1 MSNTILELIRH
12 KYEEIEQYEK
22 AISKSF
28 GYKDNN
34 PNESIVSETIIKKCQ
49 DKIQQ
54 NARDIIDLFE
64 DKNEIFKQEK
74 LIMTGNADYLNSK
87 LCLIKPSNP
96 NINNN
101 YYGNLLTKKRKSDIW
116 VNFYDKIKEIK
127 MLNKSGNDLYHNNTG
142 DKIFNNLLSEI
153 NPKTLFTNEE
163 NYGKCLDLH
172 ELYHDYINIP
182 GMYTSNINLN
192 DNKSLLSSN
201 VNNIVKMDYLEYL
214 KNIDSFKNIPMKVK
228 KTKEYIDYI
237 KHLTKYL
244 KEFFIKIYP
253 LVNFNEIQ
261 DIIDSK
267 FEDEQDNLKK
277 DKINEKEDDKN
288 KIRNNEN
295 IIDLNENNDN
305 DNDNDNNNEDKKEKE
320 IELYC
325 NVCKKSFA
333 KKTLMDAHMASK
345 KHLKKLENL
354 KKQKNNTNSNNL
366 GIIDNSEKSKNEDIL
381 RDINYYEYQIIR
393 YKDILQNIID
403 NTIGQIRKKQTM
415 NREELE
421 ADRLNE
427 QKSKK
432 IDSEDKKKLFNPKN
446 IPIDWDGKPL
456 PYWLYKVHGLGV
468 EHKCEICG
476 GASYWG
482 RRAFEHHFQE
492 WRHAYGMKCLRLP
505 NTLQFKN
512 ITRIE
517 DALKLHHK
525 LIEDK
530 NRTEFNPETEEQYE
544 DENGNVYN
552 KKMLADLKKQGL
564 ADESL
569 D

>member
-1 MSNTILELIRH
+1 
-12 KYEEIEQYEK
+12 
-22 AISKSF
+22 
-28 GYKDNN
+28 
-34 PNESIVSETIIKKCQ
+34 
-49 DKIQQ
+49 
-54 NARDIIDLFE
+54 
-64 DKNEIFKQEK
+64 
-74 LIMTGNADYLNSK
+74 MTGNADYINSK
-87 LCLIKPSNP
+87 LCLLKPNNP
-96 NINNN
+96 NMNNN

-127 MLNKSGNDLYHNNTG
+127 MLNKSGNDIYHSTTG

-153 NPKTLFTNEE
+153 NPKTLFTTEE
-163 NYGKCLDLH
+163 NFGKCLDLH
-172 ELYHDYINIP
+172 ELYHDFINIP
-182 GMYTSNINLN
+182 GMYSSNINLN
-192 DNKSLLSSN
+192 DNKSLLSGD
-201 VNNIVKMDYLEYL
+201 VDKIVKMDYLEYL

-237 KHLTKYL
+237 KNLTKYL
-244 KEFFIKIYP
+244 KEFFVKIYP

-277 DKINEKEDDKN
+277 DKEKNKEKEENKN
-288 KIRNNEN
+288 ISGSKT
-295 IIDLNENNDN
+295 IDLKEENE
-305 DNDNDNNNEDKKEKE
+305 NEDKKE

-325 NVCKKSFA
+325 NICKKSFA
-333 KKTLMDAHMASK
+333 KKTLMDAHMSSK
-345 KHLKKLENL
+345 KHLKKVEFSKNQKKNGNTLLEN
-354 KKQKNNTNSNNL
+354 KEKN
-366 GIIDNSEKSKNEDIL
+366 KNEEIL

-421 ADRLNE
+421 ADRMNE

-432 IDSEDKKKLFNPKN
+432 VDTEDKKKLFNPKN

-530 NRTEFNPETEEQYE
+530 NKTEFNPETEEQYE
-544 DENGNVYN
+544 DEKGNVYN

>member
-1 MSNTILELIRH
+1 MSNTVLELIRH

-28 GYKDNN
+28 SYKDNN
-34 PNESIVSETIIKKCQ
+34 PNESIVSETIIKRCQ

-74 LIMTGNADYLNSK
+74 LIMTGNTDYLNSK
-87 LCLIKPSNP
+87 LCLLKPNNP

-127 MLNKSGNDLYHNNTG
+127 MLNKSGNDIYHNTTG

-153 NPKTLFTNEE
+153 NPKTLFTSEE
-163 NYGKCLDLH
+163 NNGKCLDLH
-172 ELYHDYINIP
+172 EFYHNFINIP
-182 GMYTSNINLN
+182 GMYSSNINFN
-192 DNKSLLSSN
+192 DNKSLLSGDIK
-201 VNNIVKMDYLEYL
+201 NIVKMDYLEYL
-214 KNIDSFKNIPMKVK
+214 KNIDAFKNIPMKVK

-237 KHLTKYL
+237 KNLTKYL
-244 KEFFIKIYP
+244 KEFFVKIYP

-277 DKINEKEDDKN
+277 EKEKKEENKGDKIIELKE
-288 KIRNNEN
+288 EE
-295 IIDLNENNDN
+295 ENNN
-305 DNDNDNNNEDKKEKE
+305 DKIEEKKE

-333 KKTLMDAHMASK
+333 KKTLMDAHMTSK
-345 KHLKKLENL
+345 KHLKKVENS
-354 KKQKNNTNSNNL
+354 KNFKNNGKNNMES
-366 GIIDNSEKSKNEDIL
+366 DEKNKNEDIL

-415 NREELE
+415 NKEELE
-421 ADRLNE
+421 ADRINE
-427 QKSKK
+427 LKSKK
-432 IDSEDKKKLFNPKN
+432 IDTEDKKKLFNPKN

-530 NRTEFNPETEEQYE
+530 NKTEFNPETEEQYE
-544 DENGNVYN
+544 DEKGNVYN

-564 ADESL
+564 IDESL

>member
-1 MSNTILELIRH
+1 MSNTIIELIRH

-28 GYKDNN
+28 SYKDNN

-49 DKIQQ
+49 DRIQQ

-74 LIMTGNADYLNSK
+74 LIMTGNIDYMNSK
-87 LCLIKPSNP
+87 LCLLKPSNP
-96 NINNN
+96 NMNNN

-127 MLNKSGNDLYHNNTG
+127 MLNKSGNDINHSTTG

-153 NPKTLFTNEE
+153 NPKTLFTAEE
-163 NYGKCLDLH
+163 NNGKCLDLH
-172 ELYHDYINIP
+172 ESYHNYINIP
-182 GMYTSNINLN
+182 GMYSSNINLN
-192 DNKSLLSSN
+192 DSKSLLSGD
-201 VNNIVKMDYLEYL
+201 VKNIVKMDYLDYL
-214 KNIDSFKNIPMKVK
+214 KNIDSFKNIPLKVK

-237 KHLTKYL
+237 KNLTKYL

-267 FEDEQDNLKK
+267 FEDDQDNLKK
-277 DKINEKEDDKN
+277 EKEKKDEN
-288 KIRNNEN
+288 KGGK
-295 IIDLNENNDN
+295 IIDLKEEDENNGKDN
-305 DNDNDNNNEDKKEKE
+305 IKENKE

-325 NVCKKSFA
+325 NICKKSFA
-333 KKTLMDAHMASK
+333 KKTLMDAHMTSK
-345 KHLKKLENL
+345 KHLKKVENS
-354 KKQKNNTNSNNL
+354 KNIKNNESNNTVE
-366 GIIDNSEKSKNEDIL
+366 NNEKNKNEDIL

-415 NREELE
+415 NKEELE
-421 ADRLNE
+421 ADRINE
-427 QKSKK
+427 LKSKK
-432 IDSEDKKKLFNPKN
+432 VDAEDKKKLFNPKN
-446 IPIDWDGKPL
+446 IPMDWDGKPL

-530 NRTEFNPETEEQYE
+530 NKTEFNPETEEQYE
-544 DENGNVYN
+544 DEKGNVYN

-564 ADESL
+564 ADDDL

>member
-1 MSNTILELIRH
+1 MSNTILEQIRH

-22 AISKSF
+22 AISKSLT
-28 GYKDNN
+28 YRDNN
-34 PNESIVSETIIKKCQ
+34 PNESVVSETIIKRCQ

-54 NARDIIDLFE
+54 NSRDIIDLFE
-64 DKNEIFKQEK
+64 DKSENFKQEK
-74 LIMTGNADYLNSK
+74 LIMTGNMDYMSSK
-87 LCLIKPSNP
+87 LCLLKPT

-101 YYGNLLTKKRKSDIW
+101 NYYSNLLMKKRKADIW

-127 MLNKSGNDLYHNNTG
+127 MLNKSGNDINHTTTG

-153 NPKTLFTNEE
+153 NLKTLFTNEE
-163 NYGKCLDLH
+163 YFGKCLDLH
-172 ELYHDYINIP
+172 ELYHEYINIP
-182 GMYTSNINLN
+182 NIFNIEN
-192 DNKSLLSSN
+192 NNKNGNKFSIN
-201 VNNIVKMDYLEYL
+201 ENMNKIAKFDYLNYL
-214 KNIDSFKNIPMKVK
+214 KNLDNFKNIPLNVK
-228 KTKEYIDYI
+228 KNEEYINYI
-237 KHLTKYL
+237 KHLTQYL
-244 KEFFIKIYP
+244 KSFFVKIYP

-267 FEDEQDNLKK
+267 FEDDQENL
-277 DKINEKEDDKN
+277 EN
-288 KIRNNEN
+288 KSLE
-295 IIDLNENNDN
+295 LNE
-305 DNDNDNNNEDKKEKE
+305 EEKKKT
-320 IELYC
+320 ELFC
-325 NVCKKSFA
+325 NICNKSFA
-333 KKTLMDAHMASK
+333 KQTLMEAHMKSK
-345 KHLKKLENL
+345 KHLKKLNFS
-354 KKQKNNTNSNNL
+354 KNNNTNNN
-366 GIIDNSEKSKNEDIL
+366 INNPINKEKNKIEEDIL

-403 NTIGQIRKKQTM
+403 NTISQIRKKQTM
-415 NREELE
+415 TKEELE
-421 ADRLNE
+421 QDRLNE
-427 QKSKK
+427 ISIKKSEK
-432 IDSEDKKKLFNPKN
+432 EDKKKIFNPKN
-446 IPIDWDGKPL
+446 IPMDWDGKPL

-512 ITRIE
+512 ITKIE

-530 NRTEFNPETEEQYE
+530 NKTEFNPDIEEQYE

-552 KKMLADLKKQGL
+552 KKMMMDLKKQGL
-564 ADESL
+564 DVNIQFKNNEDENENDL

>member
-1 MSNTILELIRH
+1 MSNTILEQIRH

-22 AISKSF
+22 AISKSLT
-28 GYKDNN
+28 YRDNN
-34 PNESIVSETIIKKCQ
+34 PNESVVSETIIKRCQ

-54 NARDIIDLFE
+54 NSRDIIDLFE
-64 DKNEIFKQEK
+64 DKSENFKQEK
-74 LIMTGNADYLNSK
+74 LIMTGNMDYMSSK
-87 LCLIKPSNP
+87 LCLLKPT

-101 YYGNLLTKKRKSDIW
+101 NYYSNLLMKKRKADIW

-127 MLNKSGNDLYHNNTG
+127 MLNKSGNDINHTTTG

-153 NPKTLFTNEE
+153 NLKTLFTNEE
-163 NYGKCLDLH
+163 NFGKCLDLH
-172 ELYHDYINIP
+172 ELYHEYINIP
-182 GMYTSNINLN
+182 NIFNIEN
-192 DNKSLLSSN
+192 NNKNGNKFSINEN
-201 VNNIVKMDYLEYL
+201 VNKIAKFDYLNYL
-214 KNIDSFKNIPMKVK
+214 KNLDNFKHISLNVK
-228 KTKEYIDYI
+228 KNEEYIKYI
-237 KHLTKYL
+237 KHLTQYL
-244 KEFFIKIYP
+244 KSFFVKIYP

-267 FEDEQDNLKK
+267 FEDDQENL
-277 DKINEKEDDKN
+277 EN
-288 KIRNNEN
+288 KSLE
-295 IIDLNENNDN
+295 LNE
-305 DNDNDNNNEDKKEKE
+305 EEKKKT
-320 IELYC
+320 ELFC
-325 NVCKKSFA
+325 NICNKSFA
-333 KKTLMDAHMASK
+333 KQTLMEAHMKSK
-345 KHLKKLENL
+345 KHLKKLNFS
-354 KKQKNNTNSNNL
+354 KNNNTNNN
-366 GIIDNSEKSKNEDIL
+366 INNPINKDKNKIEEDIL

-403 NTIGQIRKKQTM
+403 NTISQIRKKQTM
-415 NREELE
+415 TKEELE
-421 ADRLNE
+421 QDRLNE
-427 QKSKK
+427 ISIKKSEK
-432 IDSEDKKKLFNPKN
+432 EDKKKIFNPKN
-446 IPIDWDGKPL
+446 IPMDWDGKPL

-512 ITRIE
+512 ITKIE

-530 NRTEFNPETEEQYE
+530 NKTEFNPDIEEQYE

-552 KKMLADLKKQGL
+552 KKMMMDLKKQGL
-564 ADESL
+564 DVNIQFKNNEDENENDL

>member
-1 MSNTILELIRH
+1 MSNTVLELIRH

-28 GYKDNN
+28 SYKENN

-74 LIMTGNADYLNSK
+74 LIMTGNIDYLSSN
-87 LCLIKPSNP
+87 LCLLRPINP

-101 YYGNLLTKKRKSDIW
+101 YYGNLLKNKRKSDIW

-127 MLNKSGNDLYHNNTG
+127 MLNKSGNDIYHSTTG
-142 DKIFNNLLSEI
+142 DKIFNNLFSEI
-153 NPKTLFTNEE
+153 NPKTLFTSEE
-163 NYGKCLDLH
+163 NFGKCLDLN
-172 ELYHDYINIP
+172 ELYHNYINIP
-182 GMYTSNINLN
+182 GMYSSNININ
-192 DNKSLLSSN
+192 DNKSLLSGNTS
-201 VNNIVKMDYLEYL
+201 NIVKMDYLEYL
-214 KNIDSFKNIPMKVK
+214 KNLDSFKNIPMKVK

-237 KHLTKYL
+237 KNLTKYL
-244 KEFFIKIYP
+244 IEFFVKIYP

-267 FEDEQDNLKK
+267 FEDDQDNLKK
-277 DKINEKEDDKN
+277 DKEKIKEENKNSKKIINLKEEEDNID
-288 KIRNNEN
+288 NE
-295 IIDLNENNDN
+295 E
-305 DNDNDNNNEDKKEKE
+305 KKES
-320 IELYC
+320 ELYC
-325 NVCKKSFA
+325 IICKKSFA
-333 KKTLMDAHMASK
+333 KKTLMDAHMTSK
-345 KHLKKLENL
+345 KHLKKVANS
-354 KKQKNNTNSNNL
+354 KNQKNNVDNN
-366 GIIDNSEKSKNEDIL
+366 EKNKNEDIL
-381 RDINYYEYQIIR
+381 RDINYFEYQIIR

-421 ADRLNE
+421 ADRINE

-432 IDSEDKKKLFNPKN
+432 IDAEDKKKLFNPKN
-446 IPIDWDGKPL
+446 IPMDWDGKPL
-456 PYWLYKVHGLGV
+456 PYWLYKVHGLGI

-530 NRTEFNPETEEQYE
+530 NKTEFNPETEEQYE
-544 DENGNVYN
+544 DEKGNVYN

-564 ADESL
+564 TDDSI

>member
-22 AISKSF
+22 AISKAL
-28 GYKDNN
+28 GYRDNN
-34 PNESIVSETIIKKCQ
+34 PNESIVSETIIRKCQ

-64 DKNEIFKQEK
+64 DKNGIFKQEK
-74 LIMTGNADYLNSK
+74 LIMTGNLDYLSSNLS
-87 LCLIKPSNP
+87 LLKPNNP
-96 NINNN
+96 NTNNN

-127 MLNKSGNDLYHNNTG
+127 ILNKSGNDINHSTTG

-163 NYGKCLDLH
+163 NFGKCLDLH
-172 ELYHDYINIP
+172 ELYHKYINIP
-182 GMYTSNINLN
+182 GMFSSNIDLTN
-192 DNKSLLSSN
+192 NKSLFSEN
-201 VNNIVKMDYLEYL
+201 VNNIVKLDYLEYIQNL
-214 KNIDSFKNIPMKVK
+214 DSFKNIPLKVK
-228 KTKEYIDYI
+228 KTKEYIQYI
-237 KHLTKYL
+237 KDLKQYL

-253 LVNFNEIQ
+253 LVNSNEIQ

-267 FEDEQDNLKK
+267 FVDEQDNLKK
-277 DKINEKEDDKN
+277 EEKEEG
-288 KIRNNEN
+288 R
-295 IIDLNENNDN
+295 
-305 DNDNDNNNEDKKEKE
+305 NDNNNTIELKENEGNEEKKE
-320 IELYC
+320 IELFC
-325 NVCKKSFA
+325 KVCQKSFA
-333 KKTLMDAHMASK
+333 KKTLMDAHMSSK
-345 KHLKKLENL
+345 KHLKKVENSKKL
-354 KKQKNNTNSNNL
+354 KQNNL
-366 GIIDNSEKSKNEDIL
+366 IEINETNKNEEIL
-381 RDINYYEYQIIR
+381 GDINYYEYQIIR

-421 ADRLNE
+421 ADRMNE
-427 QKSKK
+427 LKSKK
-432 IDSEDKKKLFNPKN
+432 VDTEDKKKLFNPKN
-446 IPIDWDGKPL
+446 IPMDWDGKPL

-525 LIEDK
+525 LIEEK

-552 KKMLADLKKQGL
+552 KKMLSDLKKQGL
-564 ADESL
+564 MEDKDVESL

>member
-28 GYKDNN
+28 SYKDNN

-49 DKIQQ
+49 DRIQQ

-74 LIMTGNADYLNSK
+74 LIMTGNIDYMNSK
-87 LCLIKPSNP
+87 LCLLKPSNP
-96 NINNN
+96 NMNNN

-127 MLNKSGNDLYHNNTG
+127 MLNKSGNDINHSTTG

-153 NPKTLFTNEE
+153 NPKTLFTAEE
-163 NYGKCLDLH
+163 NNGKCLDLH
-172 ELYHDYINIP
+172 ESYHNYINIP

-192 DNKSLLSSN
+192 DNKSLLSGD
-201 VNNIVKMDYLEYL
+201 VKNIVKMDYLDYL
-214 KNIDSFKNIPMKVK
+214 KNIDSFKNIPLKVK

-237 KHLTKYL
+237 KNLTKYL

-267 FEDEQDNLKK
+267 FEDDQDNLKK
-277 DKINEKEDDKN
+277 EKEKKDEN
-288 KIRNNEN
+288 KGGK
-295 IIDLNENNDN
+295 IIDLKEEDENNGKDN
-305 DNDNDNNNEDKKEKE
+305 IKENKE

-325 NVCKKSFA
+325 NICKKSFA
-333 KKTLMDAHMASK
+333 KKTLMDAHMTSK
-345 KHLKKLENL
+345 KHLKKVENS
-354 KKQKNNTNSNNL
+354 KNIKNNENN
-366 GIIDNSEKSKNEDIL
+366 NTVENNEKNKNEDIL

-415 NREELE
+415 NKEELE
-421 ADRLNE
+421 ADRINE
-427 QKSKK
+427 LKSKK
-432 IDSEDKKKLFNPKN
+432 VDAEDKKKLFNPKN
-446 IPIDWDGKPL
+446 IPMDWDGKPL

-530 NRTEFNPETEEQYE
+530 NKTEFNPETEEQYE
-544 DENGNVYN
+544 DEKGNVYN

-564 ADESL
+564 ADEDL

>member
-1 MSNTILELIRH
+1 MSNTILEQIRH

-22 AISKSF
+22 AISKSLT
-28 GYKDNN
+28 YRDNN
-34 PNESIVSETIIKKCQ
+34 PNESVVSETIIKRCQ

-54 NARDIIDLFE
+54 NSRDIIDLFE
-64 DKNEIFKQEK
+64 DKSENFKQEK
-74 LIMTGNADYLNSK
+74 LIMTGNMDYMSSK
-87 LCLIKPSNP
+87 LCLLKPT

-101 YYGNLLTKKRKSDIW
+101 NYYSNLLMKKRKADIW

-127 MLNKSGNDLYHNNTG
+127 MLNKSGNDINHTTTG

-153 NPKTLFTNEE
+153 NLKTLFTNEE
-163 NYGKCLDLH
+163 NSGKCLDLH
-172 ELYHDYINIP
+172 ELYHEYINIP
-182 GMYTSNINLN
+182 NIFNIEN
-192 DNKSLLSSN
+192 NNKKDNKFSIN
-201 VNNIVKMDYLEYL
+201 ENMNKIAKFDYLNYL
-214 KNIDSFKNIPMKVK
+214 KNLDNFKHISLNVK
-228 KTKEYIDYI
+228 KNEEYIKYI
-237 KHLTKYL
+237 KHLTQYL
-244 KEFFIKIYP
+244 KSFFVKIYP

-267 FEDEQDNLKK
+267 FEDDQENL
-277 DKINEKEDDKN
+277 EN
-288 KIRNNEN
+288 KSLE
-295 IIDLNENNDN
+295 LNE
-305 DNDNDNNNEDKKEKE
+305 EEKKKT
-320 IELYC
+320 ELFC
-325 NVCKKSFA
+325 NICNKSFA
-333 KKTLMDAHMASK
+333 KQTLMEAHMKSK
-345 KHLKKLENL
+345 KHLKKLNFS
-354 KKQKNNTNSNNL
+354 KNNNTNNN
-366 GIIDNSEKSKNEDIL
+366 INNPINKEKNKIEEDIL

-403 NTIGQIRKKQTM
+403 NTISQIRKKQTM
-415 NREELE
+415 TKEELE
-421 ADRLNE
+421 QDRLNE
-427 QKSKK
+427 ISIKKSEK
-432 IDSEDKKKLFNPKN
+432 EDKKKIFNPKN
-446 IPIDWDGKPL
+446 IPMDWDGKPL

-512 ITRIE
+512 ITKIE

-530 NRTEFNPETEEQYE
+530 NKTEFNPDIEEQYE

-552 KKMLADLKKQGL
+552 KKMMMDLKKQGL
-564 ADESL
+564 DVNIQFKNNEDENENDL

>member
-1 MSNTILELIRH
+1 MSNTILEQIRH

-22 AISKSF
+22 AISKSLT
-28 GYKDNN
+28 YRDNN
-34 PNESIVSETIIKKCQ
+34 PNESVVSETIIKRCQ

-54 NARDIIDLFE
+54 NSRDIIDLFE
-64 DKNEIFKQEK
+64 DKSENFKQEK
-74 LIMTGNADYLNSK
+74 LIMTGNMDYMSSK
-87 LCLIKPSNP
+87 LCLLKPT

-101 YYGNLLTKKRKSDIW
+101 NYYSNLLMKKRKADIW

-127 MLNKSGNDLYHNNTG
+127 MLNKSGNDINHTTTG

-153 NPKTLFTNEE
+153 NLKTLFTNEE
-163 NYGKCLDLH
+163 NFGKCLDLH
-172 ELYHDYINIP
+172 ELYHEYINIP
-182 GMYTSNINLN
+182 NIFNIEN
-192 DNKSLLSSN
+192 NNKK
-201 VNNIVKMDYLEYL
+201 NNKFSINENMNKIAKFDYLNYL
-214 KNIDSFKNIPMKVK
+214 KNLDNFKNIPLNVK
-228 KTKEYIDYI
+228 KNEEYINYI
-237 KHLTKYL
+237 KHLTQYL
-244 KEFFIKIYP
+244 KSFFVKIYP

-267 FEDEQDNLKK
+267 FEDDQENL
-277 DKINEKEDDKN
+277 EN
-288 KIRNNEN
+288 KSLE
-295 IIDLNENNDN
+295 LNE
-305 DNDNDNNNEDKKEKE
+305 EEKKKT
-320 IELYC
+320 ELFC
-325 NVCKKSFA
+325 NICNKSFA
-333 KKTLMDAHMASK
+333 KQTLMEAHMKSK
-345 KHLKKLENL
+345 KHLKKLNFS
-354 KKQKNNTNSNNL
+354 KNNNTNNN
-366 GIIDNSEKSKNEDIL
+366 INNPINKEKNKIEEDIL

-403 NTIGQIRKKQTM
+403 NTISQIRKKQTM
-415 NREELE
+415 TKEELE
-421 ADRLNE
+421 QDRLNE
-427 QKSKK
+427 ISIKKSEK
-432 IDSEDKKKLFNPKN
+432 EDKKKIFNPKN
-446 IPIDWDGKPL
+446 IPMDWDGKPL

-512 ITRIE
+512 ITKIE

-530 NRTEFNPETEEQYE
+530 NKTEFNPDIEEQYE

-552 KKMLADLKKQGL
+552 KKMMMDLKKQGL
-564 ADESL
+564 DVNIQFKNNEDENENDL

>member
-34 PNESIVSETIIKKCQ
+34 PNESIVSETIIKRCQ

-54 NARDIIDLFE
+54 NSRDIIDLFE

-74 LIMTGNADYLNSK
+74 LIMTGNTDYLNSK
-87 LCLIKPSNP
+87 LCLLKPNAP
-96 NINNN
+96 NANNN

-163 NYGKCLDLH
+163 NYGRCLDLH
-172 ELYHDYINIP
+172 ELYHNYINIP

-201 VNNIVKMDYLEYL
+201 VDNIVKMDYLEYL

-228 KTKEYIDYI
+228 KTKEYIEYI
-237 KHLTKYL
+237 KNLAKYL
-244 KEFFIKIYP
+244 KEFFKKIYP

-277 DKINEKEDDKN
+277 EKNNEKEENKN
-288 KIRNNEN
+288 NNNNMIE
-295 IIDLNENNDN
+295 LNEK
-305 DNDNDNNNEDKKEKE
+305 NEDKKE
-320 IELYC
+320 IDLYC
-325 NVCKKSFA
+325 KICKKSFA
-333 KKTLMDAHMASK
+333 KNTLMDAHMKSK
-345 KHLKKLENL
+345 KHLKKLENS
-354 KKQKNNTNSNNL
+354 KKQNNKNSIL
-366 GIIDNSEKSKNEDIL
+366 DNSEKDKNDDIL

-403 NTIGQIRKKQTM
+403 NTVGQIRKKQTM

-421 ADRLNE
+421 ADRINE

-432 IDSEDKKKLFNPKN
+432 IDTEDKKKLFNPKN
-446 IPIDWDGKPL
+446 IPMDWDGKPL

-530 NRTEFNPETEEQYE
+530 NKTEFNPETEEQYE

-552 KKMLADLKKQGL
+552 KKMLSDLKKQGL
-564 ADESL
+564 VDESL

>member
-22 AISKSF
+22 AISKAF

-34 PNESIVSETIIKKCQ
+34 PNESIVSETIIKRCQ

-74 LIMTGNADYLNSK
+74 LIMTGNIDYLSSS
-87 LCLIKPSNP
+87 LCLLKPNNP

-127 MLNKSGNDLYHNNTG
+127 MLNKSGNDINHSTTG
-142 DKIFNNLLSEI
+142 DKIFNSLLSEI

-163 NYGKCLDLH
+163 NFGKCLDLH
-172 ELYHDYINIP
+172 ELYHNYINIP
-182 GMYTSNINLN
+182 GMYSSNININ
-192 DNKSLLSSN
+192 DNKSLLSGD
-201 VNNIVKMDYLEYL
+201 VNSIVKMDYLEYL
-214 KNIDSFKNIPMKVK
+214 KNIDSFKDIPMKVK

-237 KHLTKYL
+237 KNLTKYL

-277 DKINEKEDDKN
+277 DKEKNKEKIKDKN
-288 KIRNNEN
+288 EN
-295 IIDLNENNDN
+295 KDIDLEEDNE
-305 DNDNDNNNEDKKEKE
+305 EEKKE
-320 IELYC
+320 IDLYC

-333 KKTLMDAHMASK
+333 KKTLMDAHMTSK
-345 KHLKKLENL
+345 KHLKKVESSKN
-354 KKQKNNTNSNNL
+354 QKNNRNINILENN
-366 GIIDNSEKSKNEDIL
+366 EKNKEDEIL

-421 ADRLNE
+421 ADRINQ

-432 IDSEDKKKLFNPKN
+432 VDMEDKKKLFNPKN
-446 IPIDWDGKPL
+446 IPMDWDGKPL
-456 PYWLYKVHGLGV
+456 PYWLYKVHGLGI

-530 NRTEFNPETEEQYE
+530 NKTEFNPETEEQYE

-552 KKMLADLKKQGL
+552 KKMLSDLKKQGL
-564 ADESL
+564 IKDDEIDEGDEDSL